1 MVTRDEVY
9 KIVAT
14 FLDNNFEK
22 DPVNKKF
29 YLKKNLTENELND
42 VICTFANLLGNKL
55 APMHDTNEIRHNF
68 KIHSQYIEIDEKTI
82 KFDKNGKLYVDVENF
97 VNQDE
102 VIAKLMEN
110 PEFYNK
116 IIANFEPT
124 DLTMKYIKK
133 FLLTDTEYLT
143 MLSSLLKVI
152 QKIEVG
158 EVDLTALEAKQR
170 QLGIID

>member
-1 MVTRDEVY
+1 
-9 KIVAT
+9 
-14 FLDNNFEK
+14 
-22 DPVNKKF
+22 
-29 YLKKNLTENELND
+29 
-42 VICTFANLLGNKL
+42 
-55 APMHDTNEIRHNF
+55 
-68 KIHSQYIEIDEKTI
+68 
-82 KFDKNGKLYVDVENF
+82 
-97 VNQDE
+97 
-102 VIAKLMEN
+102 MEN